1 MMLLA
6 RLYIMSCLKTSIL
19 LILVNLVTKKIV
31 ILRSKILQ
39 IKYLVLL
46 SYSAAVTAVENKI
59 PNISN
64 QVKKEDYVE
73 KIKETEGKYFTTYDY
88 NKITNNIL
96 DAKIKNKILVNRSDI
111 SGIIHNTDLD
121 EEKKS

>member
-1 MMLLA
+1 MMSLT
-6 RLYIMSCLKTSIL
+6 RLYIVNCLKKSIP
-19 LILVNLVTKKIV
+19 LILVNLVAKKIV
-31 ILRSKILQ
+31 MLRSKILQ
-39 IKYLVLL
+39 KKYLVLL
-46 SYSAAVTAVENKI
+46 SYSADLTAVENEI

-73 KIKETEGKYFTTYDY
+73 KIKEIEGKYFTTYDY
-88 NKITNNIL
+88 NKITNNIH

>member
-31 ILRSKILQ
+31 MLRSKILL
-39 IKYLVLL
+39 IKYLKLL

-73 KIKETEGKYFTTYDY
+73 KIKEIEGKYFTTYDY
-88 NKITNNIL
+88 NKITNNIH

>member
-1 MMLLA
+1 MSLT
-6 RLYIMSCLKTSIL
+6 RLYIMNCLKKSIP
-19 LILVNLVTKKIV
+19 LILVNWVAKKIV
-31 ILRSKILQ
+31 MLRSKIKKK
-39 IKYLVLL
+39 KYLVLL

-73 KIKETEGKYFTTYDY
+73 KIKEIEGKYFTTYDY
-88 NKITNNIL
+88 NKITNNIH

>member
-1 MMLLA
+1 M
-6 RLYIMSCLKTSIL
+6 
-19 LILVNLVTKKIV
+19 
-31 ILRSKILQ
+31 LRSKILQ

>member
-1 MMLLA
+1 MMSLT
-6 RLYIMSCLKTSIL
+6 RLYIMNCLKKSIP
-19 LILVNLVTKKIV
+19 LILVNLVAKKIV
-31 ILRSKILQ
+31 MLRSKILQ
-39 IKYLVLL
+39 KKYLVLL
-46 SYSAAVTAVENKI
+46 SYSAALTAVENEI

-73 KIKETEGKYFTTYDY
+73 KIKEIEGKYFTTYDY
-88 NKITNNIL
+88 NKITNNIH
-96 DAKIKNKILVNRSDI
+96 DVKIKNKILVNRSDI